1 LRTTVLWVLLNF
13 PDKTKAQATCQQT
26 NRRDFSYSSEMLT
39 PKNYVHR
46 HFPTNNWQNW
56 GYFLYE
62 GGADGI
68 LNYAN

>member
-1 LRTTVLWVLLNF
+1 LRAKLQLLFQRKLKRKQHAN
-13 PDKTKAQATCQQT
+13 KQTGVISATPV
-26 NRRDFSYSSEMLT
+26 EMLT
-39 PKNYVHR
+39 QKNYVHR

-62 GGADGI
+62 GGGDGI